1 LRSAPSPDRKKLPK
15 SACGIIFP
23 NFSLDGYLT
32 TRQIN
37 RSNSARHHSR
47 ARVRASAIFDGVL
60 RVTWRSEQIVLF
72 DNNRN
77 SIGPD
82 QYQLLS
88 VKAAVSDEQKDDC

>member
-1 LRSAPSPDRKKLPK
+1 MPSPDCKKLPK

-23 NFSLDGYLT
+23 YISLDGYLT
-32 TRQIN
+32 TRRIN
-37 RSNSARHHSR
+37 RSNSARHHIR
-47 ARVRASAIFDGVL
+47 ARDLASAIVDGVQ

-82 QYQLLS
+82 QSQLLS
-88 VKAAVSDEQKDDC
+88 VKAAVSEEQKDDC